1 MIFISVILV
10 LLLFGVVILLALPA
24 LAGQPWVPANEQ
36 RIHGALK
43 LAALKPGEMLYDL
56 GSGDGRVLIAAA
68 RDFGAKGVGVELSPL
83 LCLAAWIKVR
93 AAGASEQVGIECGS
107 YLTCNLSSADVVYLY
122 LTQANAN
129 GLFARLKT
137 ELKPGGRV
145 VSVSTEIEGW
155 QPSEM
160 DRDNLLFLYRVPS
173 S

>member
-1 MIFISVILV
+1 MTFLSVFLIF
-10 LLLFGVVILLALPA
+10 LLLGIVLLLALPA
-24 LAGQPWVPANEQ
+24 LAGQPWVPTKAT
-36 RIHGALK
+36 RIRSALE
-43 LAALKPGEMLYDL
+43 LAGLKPGEMLYDL

-107 YLTCNLSSADVVYLY
+107 YLTCDLSSADVVYLY

-129 GLFARLKT
+129 GLSARLKT
-137 ELKPGGRV
+137 DLKPGGRV